1 MSKCIIVVL
10 ASFFIYQLFILAN
23 SFSAIHRIYTI
34 IAADLNFWNLL
45 WFSSEASGEI
55 GLIIRFAGAC
65 LLIAFSWTLLRKKT
79 FSFSFFRKAVLLE
92 GTYYLFYVP
101 FIINLLIR
109 PASDPTTLRVYYE
122 TAISYTIQTV
132 LVSGSFIVLYFK
144 MRNQETYNPQIL
156 RWCAIAAVS
165 FVFSLWIKHF
175 MFNLYALP
183 IDLANPILVI
193 GLLNSTLTILA
204 AATILLVTLI
214 PVIRTQSAAINKKM
228 IGLAFVLMG
237 AYFVIYIL
245 VASVNSSYLAFLQ
258 LTELWAISFVVAGAG
273 LLSKRC

>member
-109 PASDPTTLRVYYE
+109 PTSDPTTLRVYYE

-204 AATILLVTLI
+204 AATILLVTLT
-214 PVIRTQSAAINKKM
+214 PVIRTQNAAINKKM

>member
-10 ASFFIYQLFILAN
+10 ASFFIYQLFLLVN
-23 SFSAIHRIYTI
+23 SFSAINRIYTI

-204 AATILLVTLI
+204 AATILLATLT
-214 PVIRTQSAAINKKM
+214 PVIRTQSAAINKKI
-228 IGLAFVLMG
+228 IGLAFVLIG

>member
-10 ASFFIYQLFILAN
+10 ASFFIYQLFLLVN
-23 SFSAIHRIYTI
+23 SFSAINRIYTI

>member
-1 MSKCIIVVL
+1 MIVS
-10 ASFFIYQLFILAN
+10 ASFFIYQLFLLVN

-34 IAADLNFWNLL
+34 IAADVNSWNIL
-45 WFSSEASGEI
+45 WFFSEASGEI

-92 GTYYLFYVP
+92 GTHYLFYVP

-109 PASDPTTLRVYYE
+109 PASDPAVLRVYCE
-122 TAISYTIQTV
+122 TAVSYIFQTV

-144 MRNQETYNPQIL
+144 MRNQETFNPQIL
-156 RWCAIAAVS
+156 KWGAVAAVS
-165 FVFSLWIKHF
+165 FVFSLWVKHF

-183 IDLANPILVI
+183 IDLANPVLVI
-193 GLLNSTLTILA
+193 GLLNSTLTILVA
-204 AATILLVTLI
+204 AIILLVTLT
-214 PVIRTQSAAINKKM
+214 PVIRTQTVSISKKM
-228 IGLAFVLMG
+228 AGFAFVLIG
-237 AYFVIYIL
+237 GYFVIYSL
-245 VASVNSSYLAFLQ
+245 VASVNSSYMAFLQ

>member
-204 AATILLVTLI
+204 AATILLVTLT

>member
-10 ASFFIYQLFILAN
+10 ASFFIYQLFLLVN
-23 SFSAIHRIYTI
+23 SFSAINRIYTI

-175 MFNLYALP
+175 IFNLYALP

-228 IGLAFVLMG
+228 IGLAFVLIG

>member
-10 ASFFIYQLFILAN
+10 ASFFIYQLFLLVN
-23 SFSAIHRIYTI
+23 SFSAINRIYTI

-204 AATILLVTLI
+204 AATILLVTLT
-214 PVIRTQSAAINKKM
+214 PVITTQSAAINKKM

>member
-10 ASFFIYQLFILAN
+10 ASFFIYQLFLLVN
-23 SFSAIHRIYTI
+23 SFSAINRIYTI

-204 AATILLVTLI
+204 AATILLVTLT
-214 PVIRTQSAAINKKM
+214 PVIRTQNAAINKKM

>member
-23 SFSAIHRIYTI
+23 SFSAINRIYTI
-34 IAADLNFWNLL
+34 ITADVNFWNIL
-45 WFSSEASGEI
+45 WFFSEASGEI

-204 AATILLVTLI
+204 AATILLVTLT

>member
-10 ASFFIYQLFILAN
+10 ASFFIYQLFLLVN
-23 SFSAIHRIYTI
+23 SFSAINRIYTI

-237 AYFVIYIL
+237 AYFVIY
-245 VASVNSSYLAFLQ
+245 
-258 LTELWAISFVVAGAG
+258 SFVVAGAG

>member
-10 ASFFIYQLFILAN
+10 ASFFIYQLFLLVN
-23 SFSAIHRIYTI
+23 SFSAINRIYTI

-132 LVSGSFIVLYFK
+132 LVSGSFIVVYFK

-204 AATILLVTLI
+204 AATILLVTLT